1 MSLINQ
7 ALRKAQQDRTPKR
20 MPQPG
25 EAPQPSVGPMPNTGI
40 KPGMI
45 IGVLVALAILIGT
58 IAGLVVVIFQ
68 KDNSSA
74 VATSPAPTEPVIS
87 ALEPASPSPSP
98 TSLPQP
104 QPAANP
110 APTTPP
116 IPAAENLPDQNV
128 LEELRLAREA
138 AEAKAAEEAAAAQRA
153 AEIAAA
159 APNQAVIDWLSEAK
173 VTGVRMSGD
182 NSKAVINNKAYAVGE
197 LVHYSLGL
205 KLIVI
210 QESRLLFEDANGKRY
225 MKRL

>member
-7 ALRKAQQDRTPKR
+7 ALRKAQQDRSPKR

-25 EAPQPSVGPMPNTGI
+25 EAPQQALGPMPSTGI

-45 IGVLVALAILIGT
+45 IGVLIALAILIGT
-58 IAGLVVVIFQ
+58 IAGLILVIFQ
-68 KDNSSA
+68 KDSPTA
-74 VATSPAPTEPVIS
+74 VASTPAPNQPIMTAPETPAPTPAPAPKPVTQTFT
-87 ALEPASPSPSP
+87 APSP
-98 TSLPQP
+98 T
-104 QPAANP
+104 PAT
-110 APTTPP
+110 PTT
-116 IPAAENLPDQNV
+116 AESELSV

-138 AEAKAAEEAAAAQRA
+138 AEAKAAEEAADAKRA

-159 APNQAVIDWLSEAK
+159 PPNQAIIDWLSESK
-173 VTGVRMSGD
+173 VTGVRMSGE
-182 NSKAVINNKAYAVGE
+182 NSKAVINNKAYEAGE
-197 LVHYSLGL
+197 LVHYGLGL